1 MTRNYAILDVFTQTP
16 LEGNPLAVVL
26 DADGLSDDA
35 MQRIAAEF
43 NLSETVFVLPPEREP
58 HTAKIRIFTPR
69 AELPFAGH
77 PTVGT
82 AILLATARGNPG
94 SADSLLLLEEK
105 IGSIRCVVELKGKG
119 GQAWFDAPKLP
130 TPLARTPD
138 KPVVAAALGLKT
150 EEIGFENHT
159 ISAFGAG
166 NDFSF
171 VPVKNLTA
179 IAEIQPNT
187 ERWAE
192 AFGGNPAYVYTRET
206 VAVARQFHARM
217 FAPDLGVPEDPA
229 TGSAAPAFAGSINR
243 FDTPIA
249 GTHNLIIEQGF
260 EMGRPSL
267 IALEI
272 DVEGGQLTEIRIGG
286 SAVIVARGAL
296 DI

>member
-1 MTRNYAILDVFTQTP
+1 LTRQYAILDVFTDTP

-26 DADGLSDDA
+26 DAGGLSDDS
-35 MQRIAAEF
+35 MQKIAAEF
-43 NLSETVFVLPPEREP
+43 NLSETVFVFPPEREP
-58 HTAKIRIFTPR
+58 HAASIRIFTPR
-69 AELPFAGH
+69 EELPFAGH

-82 AILLATARGNPG
+82 AILLATERGNPG

-119 GQAWFDAPKLP
+119 GQVWFDAPKLP
-130 TPLARTPD
+130 TPLARIPD
-138 KPVVAAALGLKT
+138 KSVVAATLGLQT
-150 EEIGFENHT
+150 EQIGFENHI

-166 NDFSF
+166 NDFTF
-171 VPVKNLTA
+171 IPVKNMAA
-179 IAEIQPNT
+179 IAEVRPMT
-187 ERWAE
+187 DRWTE
-192 AFGGNPAYVYTRET
+192 AFGGEPAYVYTRET

-229 TGSAAPAFAGSINR
+229 TGSAAPAFAGAINR
-243 FDTPIA
+243 FDAPVA

-260 EMGRPSL
+260 EMNRPSL

-286 SAVIVARGAL
+286 SAVIVARGNL
-296 DI
+296 DA